1 MDGAQVGVLEETD
14 QVSLAGL
21 LQGHDGRALE
31 AQIGLEVLGDFTDK
45 TLEGQLADEKLG
57 GLLVTTDLTESDG
70 SGPVTVRFL
79 HASCGRGGLP
89 RSLGGKLL
97 ARSLSSGGFT
107 GGLFCSGHS
116 DDSVNEFRVN
126 EERRASFAFIL
137 CWRKAPTPCRVA
149 IGRLSRANAPLAGWP
164 GLCKACLPHYADL
177 YSFHANGRYI
187 GDFVVP

>member
-31 AQIGLEVLGDFTDK
+31 AEVGLEVLGDFTDK
-45 TLEGQLADEKLG
+45 TLEGELADQKLG
-57 GLLVTTDLTESDG
+57 GFLVTTDLTESDG

-89 RSLGGKLL
+89 RSLGGELL
-97 ARSLSSGGFT
+97 SGSFSSGGFT
-107 GGLFCSGHS
+107 GGLLCTCHS

-126 EERRASFAFIL
+126 EEKCESFL
-137 CWRKAPTPCRVA
+137 
-149 IGRLSRANAPLAGWP
+149 L
-164 GLCKACLPHYADL
+164 
-177 YSFHANGRYI
+177 
-187 GDFVVP
+187 